1 MEPKTLADLISK
13 SSGYLAVIDAVEGY
27 CEQKQAC
34 SHHMEVIQAAVD
46 TLDQEDVMVGVALIM
61 TLAKLTA
68 KHAKEGQGLTVEN
81 VLKGAKA
88 VSGLTAS
95 TVAMEAYLLSKDE
108 QAN

>member
-1 MEPKTLADLISK
+1 
-13 SSGYLAVIDAVEGY
+13 
-27 CEQKQAC
+27 
-34 SHHMEVIQAAVD
+34 
-46 TLDQEDVMVGVALIM
+46 M

-68 KHAKEGQGLTVEN
+68 KHAKEGKGLTVEN

-95 TVAMEAYLLSKDE
+95 AVAMEAYLLSKAE